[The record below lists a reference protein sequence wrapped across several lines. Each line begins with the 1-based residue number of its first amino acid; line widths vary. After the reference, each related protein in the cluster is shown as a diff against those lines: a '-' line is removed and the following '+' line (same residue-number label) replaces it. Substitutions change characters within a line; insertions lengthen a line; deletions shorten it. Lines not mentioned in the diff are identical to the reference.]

1 MTIYDEIG
9 ETIVSARKE
18 KKLTQEQLA
27 LECDISV
34 SYLRCIE
41 HGSANPTINEL
52 HLIAKALQLELRNP
66 LAVPASIRARL

>member
-18 KKLTQEQLA
+18 KKFTQEQLA
-27 LECDISV
+27 LECGISV

-52 HLIAKALQLELRNP
+52 CLIAKALQLELRNP
-66 LAVPASIRARL
+66 LAVPATIGARL